1 MARNRYAEEQ
11 ARKKDLKRR
20 EAELVHMEA
29 EKKLR
34 LAAAVRIQCALRC
47 LFARRAFERRNKP
60 LTSAEILEQRRR
72 IFMAERRA
80 SRQPGYGVSML
91 RSRQVETHRQQV
103 LSAREMRTETERWR
117 AEDVR
122 SAAMRM
128 VREEA
133 QMIRLRERSAVTL
146 AHASRRSRIS
156 KEVLE
161 EAREAAKKSFEA
173 MQELKA

>member
-1 MARNRYAEEQ
+1 
-11 ARKKDLKRR
+11 
-20 EAELVHMEA
+20 
-29 EKKLR
+29 
-34 LAAAVRIQCALRC
+34 
-47 LFARRAFERRNKP
+47 
-60 LTSAEILEQRRR
+60 
-72 IFMAERRA
+72 
-80 SRQPGYGVSML
+80 ML

-103 LSAREMRTETERWR
+103 LSARELRVETERWR